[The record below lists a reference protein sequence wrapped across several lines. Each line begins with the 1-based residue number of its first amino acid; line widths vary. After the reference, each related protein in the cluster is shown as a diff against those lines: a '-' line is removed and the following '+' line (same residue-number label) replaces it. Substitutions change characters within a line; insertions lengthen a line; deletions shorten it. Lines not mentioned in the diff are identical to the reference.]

1 MIGTVTFEV
10 IKEFSDLTYNMS
22 RYITMVSEENFEENE
37 DYFERACCGK
47 NGWRWRYWNKWH
59 SEDDSEDASIDE

>member
-47 NGWRWRYWNKWH
+47 NG
-59 SEDDSEDASIDE
+59 